1 MQPTD
6 AFQRLVQELTE
17 LRREMEL
24 FQKRISHKIDEIKV
38 EVGPEAW
45 DNTFRIA
52 CYLAIR
58 DALHKDPPMDF
69 GGDDIEFD

>member
-6 AFQRLVQELTE
+6 AFQRLVQELTG

-24 FQKRISHKIDEIKV
+24 FQKRVSHKIDEIKV

-45 DNTFRIA
+45 DNTFRLA

-58 DALHKDPPMDF
+58 DVLYKESPMDF